1 MAHLKLVVDNTN
13 YTPTIIIRPYHKII
27 TVDPEVNPYRKGSKR
42 HENYI
47 IIKNSYNV
55 GSAIRGMR
63 LLGKGGSMVDIRNA
77 YNNNYIK
84 LIESE

>member
-42 HENYI
+42 HENYRRHLQGLRI
-47 IIKNSYNV
+47 WAKDN
-55 GSAIRGMR
+55 ALE
-63 LLGKGGSMVDIRNA
+63 LLFH
-77 YNNNYIK
+77 
-84 LIESE
+84 